1 MRKIFLISVFSLAL
15 AACGGGGGDSS
26 GSSGGSGGSSSSDT
40 PSGGGGATQGISP
53 PGTVSVVPTAS
64 E

>member
-1 MRKIFLISVFSLAL
+1 MRKILLVSVFSLAL

-26 GSSGGSGGSSSSDT
+26 GSSGGSGSSDT

-53 PGTVSVVPTAS
+53 PGTVSVVSTAS